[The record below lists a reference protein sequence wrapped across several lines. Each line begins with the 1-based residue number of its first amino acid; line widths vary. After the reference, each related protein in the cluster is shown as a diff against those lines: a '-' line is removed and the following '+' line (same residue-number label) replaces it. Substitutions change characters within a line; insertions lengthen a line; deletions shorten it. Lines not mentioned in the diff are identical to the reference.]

1 MTKKSET
8 ALHPDFS
15 NESERLEFTKRYI
28 DVVIETSQS
37 SKEKYKENMEK
48 AFGDVD
54 WGESSAAY
62 IDILTNSSFFEM
74 SKEELESLQK
84 AKDKPYFARID
95 FKTDGNDHIEK
106 HYIGKTS
113 LYQRENQ
120 EQIIV
125 DWRSPIANLYYEGR
139 IGDVSY
145 EAEGETYEGDLS
157 LKRQYMI
164 EGGRLEEVRDIDL
177 TTTDELLQDSLAKS
191 SSNRLTEI
199 ISTIQEEQNRIIRAD
214 LNKPIIVQG
223 AAGSGKT
230 TIALHRIS
238 YFIYNYKQHFD
249 PRQLMILAPSNL
261 FIDYISEAL
270 PELGVERVRQTT
282 FSDYVM
288 TCLEKKLK
296 LVEDDKLVRLIERDQ
311 DQDVRKAS
319 WISGFKGSKTFR
331 KILDHYIEE
340 IEKRFY
346 PAEDF
351 YADKYKLYTAKK
363 FTHLFKDEYTYMP
376 IYRRLEKLK
385 SLLQSYVRT
394 NKKQM
399 VERVETFFDEK
410 IEKALYQRANAGNRK
425 EYISKALDK
434 KAARLEEVKKAIRSS
449 VSTYMKQFEKKNL
462 EQYYLELFSEPERL
476 VKYSGGELDSSK
488 AEDLCFYTLN
498 LLMKKKYEVEDL
510 APLLYLQTHLF
521 GIDKFYKAKNIVI
534 DEAQDYSYMQLYALK
549 RALETDMF
557 TLVGDLAQGIHSYRG
572 LQAWDPVYKEVFP
585 RATYTELQKSYR
597 TTIEIM
603 NEANKLLSLLPH
615 EFPKVNPVVRHGEAP
630 DSCTFDENGELSDII
645 REKVSKGKEEGFQT
659 FAVIGK
665 SMKDCKMIYNILE
678 KQMPDMV
685 KLLEEQESIPKD
697 KIVVVPSYLSKGLEF
712 DVVMITAINEVF
724 NNQNELDI
732 KLQYVAMTRPLHKLS
747 FIGKDTNQF
756 IM

>member
-1 MTKKSET
+1 MTKES

-74 SKEELESLQK
+74 SKEELESLLK
-84 AKDKPYFARID
+84 AKNKPYFARID
-95 FKTDGNDHIEK
+95 FKTQGSDRTEK

-164 EGGRLEEVRDIDL
+164 EEGRLEEIRDIDL

-214 LNKPIIVQG
+214 LNRPIIVQG

-270 PELGVERVRQTT
+270 PELGVEKVRQTT

-296 LVEDDKLVRLIERDQ
+296 LVEDDKLIRLIERDHEIE
-311 DQDVRKAS
+311 VKKAS

-331 KILDHYIEE
+331 RILDHYIEE

-346 PAEDF
+346 PSQDF
-351 YADKYKLYTAKK
+351 YVDKYKLYSAKK
-363 FTHLFKDEYTYMP
+363 FTHLFKEEYTYMP
-376 IYRRLEKLK
+376 VYRRIEKLK
-385 SLLQSYVRT
+385 SLLQGYVRS

-399 VERVETFFDEK
+399 IEKVETFFDEK
-410 IEKALYQRANAGNRK
+410 IEKALYQRAGAGNRK

-434 KAARLEEVKKAIRSS
+434 KAERLEEVKKAVRTS
-449 VSTYMKQFEKKNL
+449 VTQYMKQFEKKNL
-462 EQYYLELFSEPERL
+462 EQYYSELFSDPDRL
-476 VKYSGGELDSSK
+476 VEYSRGELDLHQ
-488 AEDLCFYTLN
+488 AEDLCFYTMS

-534 DEAQDYSYMQLYALK
+534 DEAQDYSYMQLYTLK

-572 LQAWDPVYKEVFP
+572 LQAWEPVYKEVFP

-603 NEANKLLSLLPH
+603 EEANKLLSLLPN
-615 EFPKVNPVVRHGEAP
+615 EFPKVNPVVRHGDAPCSIMYEEA
-630 DSCTFDENGELSDII
+630 GELAEII
-645 REKVSKGKEEGFQT
+645 GGIVSKGKEEGFQT

-665 SMKDCKMIYNILE
+665 SMKDCRQIYKILNEKMPGKI
-678 KQMPDMV
+678 

-697 KIVVVPSYLSKGLEF
+697 RIVVVPSYLSKGLEF
-712 DVVMITAINEVF
+712 DVVMITVIDEVF
-724 NNQNELDI
+724 SSGNELDI
-732 KLQYVAMTRPLHKLS
+732 KLQYVAMTRPLHRLS
-747 FIGKDTNQF
+747 FIGKSMGQF
-756 IM
+756 INR

>member
-1 MTKKSET
+1 MTKES

-74 SKEELESLQK
+74 SKEELESLLK
-84 AKDKPYFARID
+84 AKNKPYFARID
-95 FKTDGNDHIEK
+95 FKTEGSDRTEK

-164 EGGRLEEVRDIDL
+164 EEGRLEEIRDIDL

-214 LNKPIIVQG
+214 LNRPIIVQG

-270 PELGVERVRQTT
+270 PELGVEKVRQTT

-296 LVEDDKLVRLIERDQ
+296 LVEDDKLIRLIERNHEIE
-311 DQDVRKAS
+311 VKKAS

-331 KILDHYIEE
+331 RILDHYIEE

-346 PAEDF
+346 PSQDF
-351 YADKYKLYTAKK
+351 YVDKYKLYSAKK
-363 FTHLFKDEYTYMP
+363 FTHLFKEEYTYMP
-376 IYRRLEKLK
+376 VYRRIEKLK
-385 SLLQSYVRT
+385 SLLQGYVRS

-399 VERVETFFDEK
+399 IEKVETFFDEK
-410 IEKALYQRANAGNRK
+410 IEKALYQRAGAGNRK

-434 KAARLEEVKKAIRSS
+434 KAERLEEVKKAVRTS
-449 VSTYMKQFEKKNL
+449 VTQYMKQFEKKNL
-462 EQYYLELFSEPERL
+462 EQYYSELFSDPDRL
-476 VKYSGGELDSSK
+476 VEYSRGELDLHQ
-488 AEDLCFYTLN
+488 AEDLCFYTMS

-534 DEAQDYSYMQLYALK
+534 DEAQDYSYMQLYTLK

-572 LQAWDPVYKEVFP
+572 LQAWEPVYKEVFP

-603 NEANKLLSLLPH
+603 EEANKLLRLLPN
-615 EFPKVNPVVRHGEAP
+615 EFPKVNPVVRHGDAP
-630 DSCTFDENGELSDII
+630 RSIMYEKADELAEII
-645 REKVSKGKEEGFQT
+645 GGIVSRGKEEGFQT

-665 SMKDCKMIYNILE
+665 SMKDCRQIYKTLDEKMPGKI
-678 KQMPDMV
+678 

-712 DVVMITAINEVF
+712 DVVMITVIDEVF
-724 NNQNELDI
+724 SSGNELDI
-732 KLQYVAMTRPLHKLS
+732 KLQYVAMTRPLHRLS
-747 FIGKDTNQF
+747 FIGKSKEQF
-756 IM
+756 ITP

>member
-1 MTKKSET
+1 MTKESNI
-8 ALHPDFS
+8 HPDYS
-15 NESERLEFTKRYI
+15 TETERLEFTKRYI
-28 DVVIETSQS
+28 DVVINTSRT

-48 AFGDVD
+48 AFGDID

-74 SKEELESLQK
+74 SKEELESLTK
-84 AKDKPYFARID
+84 AKTKPYFARID
-95 FKTDGNDHIEK
+95 FQHKDSDRVEK

-139 IGDVSY
+139 IGNVSY
-145 EAEGETYEGDLS
+145 DAEDEKYEGDLS

-164 EGGRLEEVRDIDL
+164 EDGLLEEIRDIDL

-238 YFIYNYKQHFD
+238 YFIYHYKQHFD
-249 PRQLMILAPSNL
+249 PKQLMILAPSNL

-282 FSDYVM
+282 FTDYVM
-288 TCLEKKLK
+288 TCLEKELT
-296 LVEDDKLVRLIERDQ
+296 LIEDNKLIKLIEAH
-311 DQDVRKAS
+311 DGDVETVS

-331 KILDHYIEE
+331 RILDDYIEE
-340 IEKRFY
+340 IEQRFY
-346 PAEDF
+346 TSKDF
-351 YADKYKLYTAKK
+351 YVDKYKLYTARR
-363 FTHLFKDEYTYMP
+363 FTHLFKEEYTYMP
-376 IYRRLEKLK
+376 IYRRMEKLK
-385 SLLQSYVRT
+385 SLLQSYVRQ

-399 VERVETFFDEK
+399 VEKVEKFFDER
-410 IEKALYQRANAGNRK
+410 IETALFERSKAGNRK
-425 EYISKALDK
+425 DYVSKALDK
-434 KAARLEEVKKAIRSS
+434 KSERVSEIKKAIRTS
-449 VSTYMKQFEKKNL
+449 VGAYMKQFEKKNL
-462 EQYYLELFSEPERL
+462 DHYFIELFSDPERL
-476 VKYSGGELDSSK
+476 ASYSKGDLSLK
-488 AEDLCFYTLN
+488 QAEQLCDYTLKYA
-498 LLMKKKYEVEDL
+498 KKKQYEVEDL
-510 APLLYLQTHLF
+510 AILLYLQSHLY

-534 DEAQDYSYMQLYALK
+534 DEAQDYSYLQLYSLK

-572 LQAWDPVYKEVFP
+572 LQSWDPVYRDVFP

-603 NEANKLLSLLPH
+603 EEANALLNLLPYD
-615 EFPKVNPVVRHGEAP
+615 FPKVNPVVRHGDAP
-630 DSCTFDENGELSDII
+630 TYEEFKELEELASII
-645 REKVSKGKEEGFQT
+645 EGSVGIGRGEGFQT

-665 SMKDCKMIYNILE
+665 SMKDCLKISKILQQRNPGE
-678 KQMPDMV
+678 V

-697 KIVVVPSYLSKGLEF
+697 QIVVVPSYLSKGLEF
-712 DVVMITAINEVF
+712 DVVMIVAVDEAF
-724 NNQNELDI
+724 NPGNELDI

-747 FIGKDTNQF
+747 FIGKRKEQF
-756 IM
+756 INR

>member
-1 MTKKSET
+1 MTKES

-84 AKDKPYFARID
+84 AKNKPYFARID
-95 FKTDGNDHIEK
+95 FKNEGSDRTEK

-145 EAEGETYEGDLS
+145 EAEGEMYEGDLS

-164 EGGRLEEVRDIDL
+164 EDGYLEEIRDIDL

-296 LVEDDKLVRLIERDQ
+296 LVEDDKLIRLIERNH
-311 DQDVRKAS
+311 DVEVKKAS

-331 KILDHYIEE
+331 RILDHYIEE

-346 PAEDF
+346 PADDF
-351 YADKYKLYTAKK
+351 YVDKYKLYSAKK
-363 FTHLFKDEYTYMP
+363 FTHLFKEEYTYMP
-376 IYRRLEKLK
+376 MYRRLDKLK

-399 VERVETFFDEK
+399 IEKVETFFDGK

-434 KAARLEEVKKAIRSS
+434 KAERLDEVKKAVRTS
-449 VSTYMKQFEKKNL
+449 VSQYMKQFEKKNL
-462 EQYYLELFSEPERL
+462 EQYYSDLFSDPERL
-476 VKYSGGELDSSK
+476 VEYSSGELDLVQ
-488 AEDLCFYTLN
+488 AQDLCFYTSN

-572 LQAWDPVYKEVFP
+572 LQAWDPVYREVFP

-603 NEANKLLSLLPH
+603 EEANKLLRLLPH

-630 DSCTFDENGELSDII
+630 DAYTYIDNEEMAGII
-645 REKVSKGKEEGFQT
+645 ASKVNRGKEKGFQT
-659 FAVIGK
+659 FSVIGK
-665 SMKDCKMIYNILE
+665 SMKDCKMIYKILE
-678 KQMPDMV
+678 EQMPGKV

-712 DVVMITAINEVF
+712 DVVMITVIDEVF
-724 NNQNELDI
+724 SSENELDI
-732 KLQYVAMTRPLHKLS
+732 KLQYVAMTRPLHQLT
-747 FIGKDTNQF
+747 FIGKDLNQF
-756 IM
+756 INR

>member
-1 MTKKSET
+1 MTKESNI
-8 ALHPDFS
+8 HPDFS
-15 NESERLEFTKRYI
+15 TESERLEFTKRYI
-28 DVVIETSQS
+28 DVVISTSQT

-48 AFGDVD
+48 AFGDID

-74 SKEELESLQK
+74 SKEELESLLK
-84 AKDKPYFARID
+84 AKTKPYFARID
-95 FKTDGNDHIEK
+95 FRHEASDKVEK

-113 LYQRENQ
+113 LYQRESQ

-145 EAEGETYEGDLS
+145 EAEDETYEGDLS

-164 EGGRLEEVRDIDL
+164 EDGLLKEIRDIDL

-249 PRQLMILAPSNL
+249 PKQLMILAPSNL

-270 PELGVERVRQTT
+270 PELGVDRVRQTT
-282 FSDYVM
+282 FTDYVM
-288 TCLEKKLK
+288 TCLEKKLT
-296 LVEDDKLVRLIERDQ
+296 LVEDNKLIQLIETHNEE
-311 DQDVRKAS
+311 VETTS
-319 WISGFKGSKTFR
+319 WISGMKGSKGFR
-331 KILDHYIEE
+331 RILDTYIEE
-340 IEKRFY
+340 IEQRFY
-346 PAEDF
+346 TSKDF
-351 YADKYKLYTAKK
+351 YVDKYKLYTAKK
-363 FTHLFKDEYTYMP
+363 FTHLFKEEYTYMP
-376 IYRRLEKLK
+376 VYRRMDKLK
-385 SLLQSYVRT
+385 VLLQSYVRS

-399 VERVETFFDEK
+399 VEGVEKFFDER
-410 IEKALYQRANAGNRK
+410 IETALFQRTQAANRK
-425 EYISKALDK
+425 EYVSKALDK
-434 KAARLEEVKKAIRSS
+434 KSERVVEIKKAIRTS
-449 VSTYMKQFEKKNL
+449 VSGYMKQFEKKNL
-462 EQYYLELFSEPERL
+462 DQYFLELFSDPARL
-476 VKYSGGELDSSK
+476 VSYSKGELSRNQ
-488 AEDLCFYTLN
+488 AEELCHYTLKYAK
-498 LLMKKKYEVEDL
+498 KKKYEVEDL
-510 APLLYLQTHLF
+510 AILLYLQSHLF

-534 DEAQDYSYMQLYALK
+534 DEAQDYSYLQLYSLK

-572 LQAWDPVYKEVFP
+572 LQSWEPVYRDVFP

-603 NEANKLLSLLPH
+603 EEANKLLNLLPYD
-615 EFPKVNPVVRHGEAP
+615 FPKVNPVVRHG
-630 DSCTFDENGELSDII
+630 DSPTFDEYVEIEKLASII
-645 REKVSKGKEEGFQT
+645 EEKVVDGRKKGFQT

-665 SMKDCKMIYNILE
+665 SMKDCVKISEILHE
-678 KQMPDMV
+678 RQPGKV

-697 KIVVVPSYLSKGLEF
+697 QIVVVPSYLSKGLEF
-712 DVVMITAINEVF
+712 DVVIIAAVDEAF
-724 NNQNELDI
+724 NPENELDI
-732 KLQYVAMTRPLHKLS
+732 KLQYVAMTRPLHKLA
-747 FIGKDTNQF
+747 FIGKRREQF
-756 IM
+756 IGR

>member
-1 MTKKSET
+1 MTKESNI
-8 ALHPDFS
+8 HPDFTS
-15 NESERLEFTKRYI
+15 ESERLEFTKRYI
-28 DVVIETSQS
+28 DVVISTSQT

-48 AFGDVD
+48 AFGDID

-74 SKEELESLQK
+74 SKEELESLTK
-84 AKDKPYFARID
+84 AKTKPYFARID
-95 FKTDGNDHIEK
+95 FQHEGSDRVEK

-145 EAEGETYEGDLS
+145 VAEDEMYEGDLS

-164 EGGRLEEVRDIDL
+164 EDGSLEEIRDIDL

-249 PRQLMILAPSNL
+249 PKQLMILAPSNL

-282 FSDYVM
+282 FTDYVM
-288 TCLEKKLK
+288 TCLEKQLTLVDDNKLIK
-296 LVEDDKLVRLIERDQ
+296 LIETHDEEIEIS
-311 DQDVRKAS
+311 S
-319 WISGFKGSKTFR
+319 WISGFKGSKAFR
-331 KILDHYIEE
+331 RILDDYLEE
-340 IEKRFY
+340 IEQRFY
-346 PAEDF
+346 TSKDF
-351 YADKYKLYTAKK
+351 YVDKYKLYTAKK
-363 FTHLFKDEYTYMP
+363 FTHLFKEEYTYMP
-376 IYRRLEKLK
+376 IYRRMEKLK
-385 SLLQSYVRT
+385 SLLQSYVRS

-399 VERVETFFDEK
+399 VEKIEKFFDER
-410 IEKALYQRANAGNRK
+410 IERALFERTKAGNRK
-425 EYISKALDK
+425 EYVSKALDRK
-434 KAARLEEVKKAIRSS
+434 SERIKEIKKAIRVS
-449 VSTYMKQFEKKNL
+449 VNGYMKQFEKKNL
-462 EQYYLELFSEPERL
+462 NQYFTDLFSDPERL
-476 VKYSGGELDSSK
+476 VSYSKGELSRK
-488 AEDLCFYTLN
+488 QAEQLCHYTLN
-498 LLMKKKYEVEDL
+498 YAKKKQYEVEDL
-510 APLLYLQTHLF
+510 AILLYLQSHLF
-521 GIDKFYKAKNIVI
+521 GIDKYYKAKNIVI
-534 DEAQDYSYMQLYALK
+534 DEAQDYSYMQLYSLK

-572 LQAWDPVYKEVFP
+572 LQSWEPVYRDIFP

-603 NEANKLLSLLPH
+603 EEANKLLSLLPYD
-615 EFPKVNPVVRHGEAP
+615 FPKVNPVVRHG
-630 DSCTFDENGELSDII
+630 DSPSFNEYVELDELASLIEKKVDAG
-645 REKVSKGKEEGFQT
+645 REGGFQT

-665 SMKDCKMIYNILE
+665 SMKDCLKISEILQ
-678 KQMPDMV
+678 KRRPGKV

-697 KIVVVPSYLSKGLEF
+697 QIVVVPSYLSKGLEF
-712 DVVMITAINEVF
+712 DVVFIAAVDEAF
-724 NNQNELDI
+724 NPKNELDI
-732 KLQYVAMTRPLHKLS
+732 KLQYVAMTRPLHKLA
-747 FIGKDTNQF
+747 FIGKGRDQF
-756 IM
+756 IGQ

>member
-1 MTKKSET
+1 MTKESNI
-8 ALHPDFS
+8 HPDFTS
-15 NESERLEFTKRYI
+15 ESERLEFTMRYI
-28 DVVIETSQS
+28 DVVISTSQT

-48 AFGDVD
+48 AFGDID

-74 SKEELESLQK
+74 SKEELESLTK
-84 AKDKPYFARID
+84 AKTKPYFARID
-95 FKTDGNDHIEK
+95 FQHEGSDRVEK

-145 EAEGETYEGDLS
+145 VAEDEMYEGDLS

-164 EGGRLEEVRDIDL
+164 EDGSLEEIRDIDL

-249 PRQLMILAPSNL
+249 PKQLMILAPSNL

-282 FSDYVM
+282 FTDYVM
-288 TCLEKKLK
+288 TCLEKQLTLVDDNKLIK
-296 LVEDDKLVRLIERDQ
+296 LIETHDEEIEIS
-311 DQDVRKAS
+311 S
-319 WISGFKGSKTFR
+319 WISGFKGSKAFR
-331 KILDHYIEE
+331 RILDDYLEE
-340 IEKRFY
+340 IEQRFY
-346 PAEDF
+346 TSKDF
-351 YADKYKLYTAKK
+351 YVDKYKLYTAKK
-363 FTHLFKDEYTYMP
+363 FTHLFKEEYTYMP
-376 IYRRLEKLK
+376 IYRRMEKLK
-385 SLLQSYVRT
+385 SLLQSYVRS
-394 NKKQM
+394 NKKHM
-399 VERVETFFDEK
+399 VEK
-410 IEKALYQRANAGNRK
+410 IEKFFDERIERALFERTKAGNRK
-425 EYISKALDK
+425 EYVSKALDRK
-434 KAARLEEVKKAIRSS
+434 SERIKEIKKAIRVS
-449 VSTYMKQFEKKNL
+449 VNGYMKQFEKKNL
-462 EQYYLELFSEPERL
+462 NQYFTDLFSDPERL
-476 VKYSGGELDSSK
+476 VSYSKGELSRK
-488 AEDLCFYTLN
+488 QAEQLCHYTLN
-498 LLMKKKYEVEDL
+498 YAKKKQYEVEDL
-510 APLLYLQTHLF
+510 AILLYLQSHLF
-521 GIDKFYKAKNIVI
+521 GIDKYYKAKNIVI
-534 DEAQDYSYMQLYALK
+534 DEAQDYSYMQLYSLK

-572 LQAWDPVYKEVFP
+572 LQSWEPVYRDIFP

-603 NEANKLLSLLPH
+603 EEANKLLSLLPYD
-615 EFPKVNPVVRHGEAP
+615 FPKVNPVVRHG
-630 DSCTFDENGELSDII
+630 DSPSFNEYVELDELASLIEKKVDAG
-645 REKVSKGKEEGFQT
+645 REGGFQT

-665 SMKDCKMIYNILE
+665 SMKDCVKISEILQ
-678 KQMPDMV
+678 KRRPGKV

-697 KIVVVPSYLSKGLEF
+697 QIVVVPSYLSKGLEF
-712 DVVMITAINEVF
+712 DVVFIAAVDEAF
-724 NNQNELDI
+724 NPKNELDI
-732 KLQYVAMTRPLHKLS
+732 KLQYVAMTRPLHKLA
-747 FIGKDTNQF
+747 FIGKGRDQF
-756 IM
+756 IGQ

>member
-1 MTKKSET
+1 MTKES

-74 SKEELESLQK
+74 SKEELESLLK
-84 AKDKPYFARID
+84 AKNKPYFARID
-95 FKTDGNDHIEK
+95 FKTQGSDRTEK

-164 EGGRLEEVRDIDL
+164 EEGRLEEIRDIDL

-214 LNKPIIVQG
+214 LNRPIIVQG

-270 PELGVERVRQTT
+270 PELGVEKVRQTT

-296 LVEDDKLVRLIERDQ
+296 LVEDDKLIRLIERNHEIE
-311 DQDVRKAS
+311 VKKAS

-331 KILDHYIEE
+331 RILDHYIEE

-346 PAEDF
+346 PSQDF
-351 YADKYKLYTAKK
+351 YVDKYKLYSAKK
-363 FTHLFKDEYTYMP
+363 FTHLFKEEYTYMP
-376 IYRRLEKLK
+376 VYRRIEKLK
-385 SLLQSYVRT
+385 SLLQGYVRS

-399 VERVETFFDEK
+399 IEKVETFFDEK
-410 IEKALYQRANAGNRK
+410 IEKALYQRAGAGNRK

-434 KAARLEEVKKAIRSS
+434 KAERLEEVKKAVRTS
-449 VSTYMKQFEKKNL
+449 VTQYMKQFEKKNL
-462 EQYYLELFSEPERL
+462 EQYYSELFSDPDRL
-476 VKYSGGELDSSK
+476 VEYSRGELDLHQ
-488 AEDLCFYTLN
+488 AEDLCFYTMS

-534 DEAQDYSYMQLYALK
+534 DEAQDYSYMQLYTLK

-603 NEANKLLSLLPH
+603 EEANKLLSLLPN
-615 EFPKVNPVVRHGEAP
+615 EFPKVNPVVRHGDAPCSIMYEEA
-630 DSCTFDENGELSDII
+630 GELAEII
-645 REKVSKGKEEGFQT
+645 GGIVSKGKEEGFQT

-665 SMKDCKMIYNILE
+665 SMKDCRQIYKTLNEKMPGKI
-678 KQMPDMV
+678 

-697 KIVVVPSYLSKGLEF
+697 RIVVVPSYLSKGLEF
-712 DVVMITAINEVF
+712 DVVMITVIDEVF
-724 NNQNELDI
+724 SSGNELDI
-732 KLQYVAMTRPLHKLS
+732 KLQYVAMTRPLHRLS
-747 FIGKDTNQF
+747 FIGKSMGQF
-756 IM
+756 INR

>member
-1 MTKKSET
+1 MTKESNI
-8 ALHPDFS
+8 HPDYS
-15 NESERLEFTKRYI
+15 TETERLEFTKRYI
-28 DVVIETSQS
+28 DVVINTSRT

-48 AFGDVD
+48 AFGDID

-74 SKEELESLQK
+74 SKEELESLTK
-84 AKDKPYFARID
+84 AKTKPYFARID
-95 FKTDGNDHIEK
+95 FQHKDSDRVEK

-139 IGDVSY
+139 IGNVSY
-145 EAEGETYEGDLS
+145 DAEDEKYEGDLS

-164 EGGRLEEVRDIDL
+164 EDGLLEEIRDIDL

-238 YFIYNYKQHFD
+238 YFIYHYKQHFD
-249 PRQLMILAPSNL
+249 PKQLMILAPSNL

-282 FSDYVM
+282 FTDYVM
-288 TCLEKKLK
+288 TCLEKELT
-296 LVEDDKLVRLIERDQ
+296 LIEDNKLIKLIEAH
-311 DQDVRKAS
+311 DGDVETVS

-331 KILDHYIEE
+331 RILDDYIEE
-340 IEKRFY
+340 IEQRFY
-346 PAEDF
+346 TSKDF
-351 YADKYKLYTAKK
+351 YVDKYKLYTARR
-363 FTHLFKDEYTYMP
+363 FTHLFKEEYTYMP
-376 IYRRLEKLK
+376 IYRRMEKLK
-385 SLLQSYVRT
+385 SLLQSYVRQ

-399 VERVETFFDEK
+399 VEKVEKFFDER
-410 IEKALYQRANAGNRK
+410 IETALFERSKAGNRK
-425 EYISKALDK
+425 DYVSKALDK
-434 KAARLEEVKKAIRSS
+434 KSERVSEIKKAIRTS
-449 VSTYMKQFEKKNL
+449 VGAYMKQFEKKNL
-462 EQYYLELFSEPERL
+462 DHYFIELFSDPKRL
-476 VKYSGGELDSSK
+476 ASYSKGDLSLK
-488 AEDLCFYTLN
+488 QAEQLCDYTLKYA
-498 LLMKKKYEVEDL
+498 KKKQYEVEDL
-510 APLLYLQTHLF
+510 AILLYLQSHLY

-534 DEAQDYSYMQLYALK
+534 DEAQDYSYLQLYSLK

-572 LQAWDPVYKEVFP
+572 LQSWDPVYRDVFP

-603 NEANKLLSLLPH
+603 EEANALLNLLPYD
-615 EFPKVNPVVRHGEAP
+615 FPKVNPVVRHGDAP
-630 DSCTFDENGELSDII
+630 TYEEFKELEELASII
-645 REKVSKGKEEGFQT
+645 EGSVGIGRGEGFQT

-665 SMKDCKMIYNILE
+665 SMKDCLKISKILQQRNPGE
-678 KQMPDMV
+678 V

-697 KIVVVPSYLSKGLEF
+697 QIVVVPSYLSKGLEF
-712 DVVMITAINEVF
+712 DVVMIVAVDEAF
-724 NNQNELDI
+724 NPGNELDI

-747 FIGKDTNQF
+747 FIGKRKEQF
-756 IM
+756 INR

>member
-8 ALHPDFS
+8 VLHPDFS

-74 SKEELESLQK
+74 SKEELDSLQK

-95 FKTDGNDHIEK
+95 FKNEGNDTIEK

-145 EAEGETYEGDLS
+145 EAEGETFEGDLS

-164 EGGRLEEVRDIDL
+164 DHGKLEEIRDIDL

-296 LVEDDKLVRLIERDQ
+296 LVEDDKLIRLIERDQ
-311 DQDVRKAS
+311 DHDVKKAS

-340 IEKRFY
+340 IEKRFH
-346 PAEDF
+346 PEEDF
-351 YADKYKLYTAKK
+351 YVDKYKLYSAKK
-363 FTHLFKDEYTYMP
+363 FIHLFKDEYTYMP

-385 SLLQSYVRT
+385 ALLQSYVRT

-434 KAARLEEVKKAIRSS
+434 KSDRLEEVKKAVRTS

-462 EQYYLELFSEPERL
+462 EQYYSELFSDPERL
-476 VKYSGGELDSSK
+476 VKYSNGELDSNQ
-488 AEDLCFYTLN
+488 AQDVCYYTWN

-534 DEAQDYSYMQLYALK
+534 DEAQDYSYMQLYSLK

-603 NEANKLLSLLPH
+603 DKANKLLSLLPH

-630 DSCTFDENGELSDII
+630 DTCIFERNKELPEII
-645 REKVSKGKEEGFQT
+645 LEKVSKGKKEGFQT

-665 SMKDCKMIYNILE
+665 SMKDCKMIYKILE
-678 KQMPDMV
+678 NQIPGKV

-697 KIVVVPSYLSKGLEF
+697 KIVIVPSYLSKGLEF

-724 NNQNELDI
+724 SDQNELDI

-747 FIGKDTNQF
+747 FIGKDLNQF
-756 IM
+756 IR

>member
-1 MTKKSET
+1 MTKES
-8 ALHPDFS
+8 ALHPDFP

-74 SKEELESLQK
+74 SKEELESLLK
-84 AKDKPYFARID
+84 AKNKPYFARID
-95 FKTDGNDHIEK
+95 FKTQGSDRTEK

-164 EGGRLEEVRDIDL
+164 EEGRLEEIRDIDL

-214 LNKPIIVQG
+214 LNRPIIVQG

-270 PELGVERVRQTT
+270 PELGVEKVRQTT

-296 LVEDDKLVRLIERDQ
+296 LVEDDKLIRLIERNHEIE
-311 DQDVRKAS
+311 VKKAS

-331 KILDHYIEE
+331 RILDHYIEE

-346 PAEDF
+346 PSQDF
-351 YADKYKLYTAKK
+351 YVDKYKLYSAKK
-363 FTHLFKDEYTYMP
+363 FTHLFKEEYTYMP
-376 IYRRLEKLK
+376 VYRRIEKLK
-385 SLLQSYVRT
+385 SLLQGYVRS

-399 VERVETFFDEK
+399 IEKVETFFDEK
-410 IEKALYQRANAGNRK
+410 IEKALYQRAGAGNRK

-434 KAARLEEVKKAIRSS
+434 KAERLEEVKKAVRTS
-449 VSTYMKQFEKKNL
+449 VTQYMKQFEKKNL
-462 EQYYLELFSEPERL
+462 EQYYSELFSDPDRL
-476 VKYSGGELDSSK
+476 VEYSRGELDLHQ
-488 AEDLCFYTLN
+488 AEDLCFYTMS

-534 DEAQDYSYMQLYALK
+534 DEAQDYSYMQLYTLK

-572 LQAWDPVYKEVFP
+572 LQAWEPVYKEVFP

-603 NEANKLLSLLPH
+603 EEANKLLSLLPN
-615 EFPKVNPVVRHGEAP
+615 EFPKVNPVVRHGDAPCSIMYEEA
-630 DSCTFDENGELSDII
+630 GELAEII
-645 REKVSKGKEEGFQT
+645 GGIVSKGKEEGFQT

-665 SMKDCKMIYNILE
+665 SMKDCRQIYKTLNEKMPGKI
-678 KQMPDMV
+678 

-697 KIVVVPSYLSKGLEF
+697 RIVVVPSYLSKGLEF
-712 DVVMITAINEVF
+712 DVVMITVIDEVF
-724 NNQNELDI
+724 SSGNELDI
-732 KLQYVAMTRPLHKLS
+732 KLQYVAMTRPLHRLS
-747 FIGKDTNQF
+747 FIGKSMGQF
-756 IM
+756 INR

>member
-1 MTKKSET
+1 MTKES

-74 SKEELESLQK
+74 SKEELESLLK
-84 AKDKPYFARID
+84 AKNKPYFARID
-95 FKTDGNDHIEK
+95 FKTDGSGRTEK

-139 IGDVSY
+139 IGGVSY

-164 EGGRLEEVRDIDL
+164 EEGRLEEIRDIDL

-214 LNKPIIVQG
+214 LNRPIIVQG

-238 YFIYNYKQHFD
+238 YFIYNYKQQFD

-270 PELGVERVRQTT
+270 PELGVEKVRQTT

-296 LVEDDKLVRLIERDQ
+296 LVEDDKLIRLIERNHEAE
-311 DQDVRKAS
+311 VKKAS

-346 PAEDF
+346 PSLDF
-351 YADKYKLYTAKK
+351 YVDKYKLYSAKK
-363 FTHLFKDEYTYMP
+363 FTHLFKEEYTYMP
-376 IYRRLEKLK
+376 IYRRVEKLK
-385 SLLQSYVRT
+385 SLLQGYVRS

-399 VERVETFFDEK
+399 IEKVETFFDEK
-410 IEKALYQRANAGNRK
+410 IEKALYQRAGAGNRK

-434 KAARLEEVKKAIRSS
+434 KAERLEEVKKAVRTS
-449 VSTYMKQFEKKNL
+449 VTQYMKQFEKKNL
-462 EQYYLELFSEPERL
+462 EQYYSELFSDPERL
-476 VKYSGGELDSSK
+476 VEYSRGELDMQQ
-488 AEDLCFYTLN
+488 AEDLCFYTMS

-572 LQAWDPVYKEVFP
+572 LQAWDPVFKEVFP

-603 NEANKLLSLLPH
+603 EEANKLLSLLPN
-615 EFPKVNPVVRHGEAP
+615 EFPKVNPVVRHGDAP
-630 DSCTFDENGELSDII
+630 RSFIYEEKDELAEII
-645 REKVSKGKEEGFQT
+645 GGIVSLGKEEGFQT

-665 SMKDCKMIYNILE
+665 SMKDCRQIYKTLDDKMPG
-678 KQMPDMV
+678 KM

-697 KIVVVPSYLSKGLEF
+697 RIVVVPSYLSKGLEF
-712 DVVMITAINEVF
+712 DVVMITVIDEVF
-724 NNQNELDI
+724 SSVNELDI
-732 KLQYVAMTRPLHKLS
+732 KLQYVAMTRPLHRLS
-747 FIGKDTNQF
+747 FIGKSMDQF
-756 IM
+756 INR